1 MLFSQTRSTN
11 FNILIALQTGL
22 QQLFDELKRKSIKT
36 QVGLRFYQLVKTAN
50 TYLYRLISFRASED
64 ETLNLIKQ
72 TIKALTIALHRL
84 ASVFTDLR
92 VSITNILDRLF
103 NLLPKGEVVQLEL
116 MDESEYI
123 DNDFRLNIFPSFL
136 EFLTSSLSSD
146 NYFRELLA
154 IPQIKA
160 FSFPLSLRF
169 T

>member
-11 FNILIALQTGL
+11 FNSLIALQTRL
-22 QQLFDELKRKSIKT
+22 QQLFDKLKRKSIKT
-36 QVGLRFYQLVKTAN
+36 QVGSRFYQLVKTAN
-50 TYLYRLISFRASED
+50 TYLYRLISFRASSEK
-64 ETLNLIKQ
+64 TLNLIKQ
-72 TIKALTIALHRL
+72 TIKSLNLALDRL
-84 ASVFTDLR
+84 DSVFTDLR

-123 DNDFRLNIFPSFL
+123 DKDFRLNSFPSFF
-136 EFLTSSLSSD
+136 EFLTRSLSSD
-146 NYFRELLA
+146 NYFRELLT
-154 IPQIKA
+154 IPQIKV